1 MSDELALQM
10 RLGMR
15 RLASG
20 VSVITAR
27 DINGDRF
34 AMTASSV
41 TSVSDAPPSLLVCI
55 HNETRIGKVIAQTGL
70 FCVNVLSS
78 RQQGISVTCA
88 IPEVETSRFDQG
100 DWQVDSTSGL
110 SFLKD
115 AQSVFICEIAKTM
128 SYGTHSIFVGNIK
141 KVMLHGEVDPL
152 VYYDGGYR

>member
-27 DINGDRF
+27 DDRDRF

-55 HNETRIGKVIAQTGL
+55 HNETRIGKAIGKTGV
-70 FCVNVLSS
+70 FCVNVLSR
-78 RQQGISVTCA
+78 RQQEISINCA
-88 IPEVETSRFDQG
+88 IPEVETSRFDCG
-100 DWQVDSTSGL
+100 DWTMDPASGL
-110 SFLKD
+110 SFLEG
-115 AQSVFICEIAKTM
+115 AQSVFFCEVAKTV
-128 SYGTHSIFVGNIK
+128 SYGTHNIFVGNIK
-141 KVMLHGEVDPL
+141 KVVLHGEVDPL